1 MNFTRN
7 SSCSVN
13 AAVKCGLLALLLTVI
28 SGSVACYARHASPN
42 TAADLKSISNSRS
55 ISDEDAAG
63 LNEDLSS
70 NVHAAR
76 DYVNTIARMLKKEK
90 FDALDYVADHA
101 RAGKERFP
109 GGAWKLHTV
118 YAGLSS
124 TVQYPVTHAT
134 DEDWEE
140 LIQELQRWAS
150 ARPKS
155 VTARVAL
162 AHAYLGYAY
171 KTRGD
176 GDANTVS
183 EGGWKLIRER
193 TAEARRI
200 LEEARSLPTKCP
212 EWYVAMQFVARYQGW
227 GAAEERALLEEANRL
242 DPGYYYNAAAF
253 AGNLLPEF
261 GGKAGDTEKLL
272 ERVADRIGGE
282 RGDIFY
288 FEVATAPGL
297 ICNCDHNPSL
307 SWERIERGFEA
318 SEKQYGVSLLNL
330 NRIAF
335 LASHYGRLDAVA
347 ADKALTRIGDQWNE
361 ETWETQKD
369 FDSVKQWATRWAPI
383 MAKERLL
390 EAEAEANMRTPAGS
404 RYKAS
409 LEKKFKELLQQ
420 CVLTQGPS
428 VGTLETLTS
437 IGANGTVEGA
447 NVYGPGGVCVYQKLL
462 ALKGTRA
469 QAFPPPP
476 QAPYWVKLDLDWAEF
491 APVAAK

>member
-1 MNFTRN
+1 
-7 SSCSVN
+7 
-13 AAVKCGLLALLLTVI
+13 
-28 SGSVACYARHASPN
+28 
-42 TAADLKSISNSRS
+42 
-55 ISDEDAAG
+55 
-63 LNEDLSS
+63 
-70 NVHAAR
+70 
-76 DYVNTIARMLKKEK
+76 MLKKEK

>member
-13 AAVKCGLLALLLTVI
+13 AAVKGGLLALLLIVI
-28 SGSVACYARHASPN
+28 SGLAACHEKHAWLNGVA
-42 TAADLKSISNSRS
+42 DQKSISDSSN
-55 ISDEDAAG
+55 ISDDDAAG

-76 DYVNTIARMLKKEK
+76 DYVNTIARMLKEEK

-124 TVQYPVTHAT
+124 PVQFPVTHAT

-140 LIQELQRWAS
+140 LIRQLQRWVS

-162 AHAYLGYAY
+162 AYAYLGYAHR
-171 KTRGD
+171 TRGD

-200 LEEARSLPTKCP
+200 LEEARSLLTKCP
-212 EWYVAMQFVARYQGW
+212 EWYVAVQFVARYQGW
-227 GAAEERALLEEANRL
+227 GAAEERALFEEANRL

-261 GGKAGDTEKLL
+261 GGKAGDTEKFV
-272 ERVADRIGGE
+272 EQVSDRIGGE
-282 RGDIFY
+282 PGDIFY
-288 FEVATAPGL
+288 FQIATTPGL
-297 ICNCDHNPSL
+297 TCSCDHNPNL

-318 SEKQYGVSLLNL
+318 AEKQYGVSLLNL

-383 MAKERLL
+383 VAKERLL

-404 RYKAS
+404 SYKAS
-409 LEKKFKELLQQ
+409 FATKYRELLQQ
-420 CVLTQGPS
+420 CVLIQGPS
-428 VGTLETLTS
+428 EGTLETLTS
-437 IGANGTVEGA
+437 VGANGTVED
-447 NVYGPGGVCVYQKLL
+447 VRIYGSGGVCVYQKML
-462 ALKGTRA
+462 ALQGNRTK
-469 QAFPPPP
+469 AFPPPP

>member
-1 MNFTRN
+1 MNFSRYFSR
-7 SSCSVN
+7 SSA
-13 AAVKCGLLALLLTVI
+13 AAVKCGLLALLLIVI
-28 SGSVACYARHASPN
+28 SGSLACYARHASPN
-42 TAADLKSISNSRS
+42 TAADLKSISNSRN

-63 LNEDLSS
+63 LSEDLSI

-76 DYVNTIARMLKKEK
+76 DYVNTIARMLKEEK
-90 FDALDYVADHA
+90 FDALDYVADQA
-101 RAGKERFP
+101 RTGKERFP

-124 TVQYPVTHAT
+124 TVQFPVTHAT
-134 DEDWEE
+134 DEDWEQ
-140 LIQELQRWAS
+140 LIQQLQRWVS
-150 ARPKS
+150 ARPQS

-162 AHAYLGYAY
+162 AYAYLGCAY
-171 KTRGD
+171 KVRGD

-200 LEEARSLPTKCP
+200 LEEAKALPTKCP

-227 GAAEERALLEEANRL
+227 NGDEERALFYEANRL
-242 DPGYYYNAAAF
+242 EPGYYYNAAAF

-261 GGKAGDTEKLL
+261 GGKAGDTEKFV
-272 ERVADRIGGE
+272 EQVSDRISGE

-288 FEVATAPGL
+288 FQVATAPGL
-297 ICNCDHNPSL
+297 ICRCEQDPNL

-369 FDSVKQWATRWAPI
+369 FDSVKQWAARWAPV
-383 MAKERLL
+383 MAKEQVL

-404 RYKAS
+404 SYKAS
-409 LEKKFKELLQQ
+409 FEKKLRELLQQ
-420 CVLTQGPS
+420 CVLIQGPS
-428 VGTLETLTS
+428 EGTLETLTS
-437 IGANGTVEGA
+437 VGASGTVEDA
-447 NVYGPGGVCVYQKLL
+447 KIYGPGGVCVYQKLL
-462 ALKGTRA
+462 ALQGNRTT
-469 QAFPPPP
+469 AFPPPP
-476 QAPYWVKLDLDWAEF
+476 QAPYWVKLDLNWAEF
-491 APVAAK
+491 APVTAK

>member
-7 SSCSVN
+7 SSCSLN
-13 AAVKCGLLALLLTVI
+13 AAVKGGSLALLLTVI
-28 SGSVACYARHASPN
+28 GGSVACYARHASPN

-76 DYVNTIARMLKKEK
+76 DYVNTIARMLEEEK

-118 YAGLSS
+118 YVGLSRP
-124 TVQYPVTHAT
+124 VQFPVTHAT

-140 LIQELQRWAS
+140 LIRQLQRWVS
-150 ARPKS
+150 VRPKS

-162 AHAYLGYAY
+162 AYAYLGYAY

-183 EGGWKLIRER
+183 EGGWKLIRQR
-193 TAEARRI
+193 TAEAQRI
-200 LEEARSLPTKCP
+200 LEEAKALPLKCP
-212 EWYVAMQFVARYQGW
+212 EWYVAMQFVAQYQGW
-227 GAAEERALLEEANRL
+227 DANKERVLFEEANRL
-242 DPGYYYNAAAF
+242 EPGYYYNAAAF
-253 AGNLLPEF
+253 ARNLLPEF
-261 GGKAGDTEKLL
+261 GGKAGDTEKFVEL
-272 ERVADRIGGE
+272 VSDRIGGE
-282 RGDIFY
+282 PGDIFY
-288 FEVATAPGL
+288 FQVATTPGL
-297 ICNCDHNPSL
+297 ICNCDHNPNF

-318 SEKQYGVSLLNL
+318 SEKQYGVSTLNL

-347 ADKALTRIGDQWNE
+347 ADKVLTRIGDQWNE

-369 FDSVKQWATRWAPI
+369 FDSVKQWAAQWAPI
-383 MAKERLL
+383 VAKQRIL

-404 RYKAS
+404 SYKAS
-409 LEKKFKELLQQ
+409 FATKYRELLQQ
-420 CVLTQGPS
+420 CALIQGPS
-428 VGTLETLTS
+428 EGILETLTS
-437 IGANGTVEGA
+437 VGANGTVEDVR
-447 NVYGPGGVCVYQKLL
+447 VYGSGGVCVYQKML
-462 ALKGTRA
+462 ALQGNRTK
-469 QAFPPPP
+469 AFPPPP

>member
-1 MNFTRN
+1 MNCKHYFGSPST
-7 SSCSVN
+7 
-13 AAVKCGLLALLLTVI
+13 AVISGFLALLLPVI
-28 SGSVACYARHASPN
+28 GGFAGCHWKHASPN
-42 TAADLKSISNSRS
+42 LAADQKPISNSRN

-63 LNEDLSS
+63 LNKDLGID
-70 NVHAAR
+70 VHAAR
-76 DYVNTIARMLKKEK
+76 DYVSTIARMLKEDK
-90 FDALDYVADHA
+90 FEVLDYLADHA

-124 TVQYPVTHAT
+124 TARFPVTHVT

-140 LIQELQRWAS
+140 LIQQLQRWAS

-155 VTARVAL
+155 VTARVGL
-162 AHAYLGYAY
+162 AYAYLGYAY
-171 KTRGD
+171 KARGD

-183 EGGWKLIRER
+183 EGGWKLIRQR

-200 LEEARSLPTKCP
+200 LEEAKGLPTKCP

-227 GAAEERALLEEANRL
+227 DADEERTLFEEANRL
-242 DPGYYYNAAAF
+242 EPGYYYNATAF

-261 GGKAGDTEKLL
+261 GGKAGDTEKFVQQ
-272 ERVADRIGGE
+272 VADLVGGE
-282 RGDIFY
+282 QGDIFY
-288 FEVATAPGL
+288 FQVATAPGL
-297 ICNCDHNPSL
+297 LCACGQDPNL

-335 LASHYGRLDAVA
+335 LAAHYGRLDAVA

-361 ETWETQKD
+361 ETWETQKE
-369 FDSVKQWATRWAPI
+369 FDSVKQWATRWAPV
-383 MAKERLL
+383 MAKERVL
-390 EAEAEANMRTPAGS
+390 EAQAEANMRTPAGS

-409 LEKKFKELLQQ
+409 FEKKFRELLQQ
-420 CVLTQGPS
+420 CVPTQGPS

-437 IGANGTVEGA
+437 VGANGTVEGA

-462 ALKGTRA
+462 ALQGTRA